1 MMYPAQ
7 MPFADDV
14 RKYAFSPL
22 QHLLNRK
29 GEVVTTHPFIPTD
42 EQQDAM
48 DAFVDAMDLGDAG
61 PKNNLEYVL
70 HIPIADEPA
79 NNEKRLI

>member
-1 MMYPAQ
+1 

-42 EQQDAM
+42 EQQDTM

-61 PKNNLEYVL
+61 PKNNLEYV
-70 HIPIADEPA
+70 
-79 NNEKRLI
+79 

>member
-1 MMYPAQ
+1 

-14 RKYAFSPL
+14 RRYAFSPL

-48 DAFVDAMDLGDAG
+48 DAFVDAMDLSDAG
-61 PKNNLEYVL
+61 PKNDEGYVSTFHTRSRRL
-70 HIPIADEPA
+70 CTDED
-79 NNEKRLI
+79 